1 MNTQIDLQK
10 LAPAW
15 QAVQA
20 IAPIAHIESEQEY
33 HQATDLLHHLLDVV
47 RDDNEHP
54 LYSLVEILGDML
66 EVYEEH
72 LEPHAC

>member
-15 QAVQA
+15 QAVQS
-20 IAPIAHIESEQEY
+20 IAPIAHIESSQEY
-33 HQATDLLHHLLDVV
+33 NQTTELLHYLLDVI

-54 LYSLVEILGDML
+54 LYSLIEILGDML

-72 LEPHAC
+72 LEPHA